1 MRKLLS
7 AAIVASAAYPAF
19 LFPFPVRPV
28 FKLPPV
34 ARRVHPLDHEI
45 CHSNVDENK
54 D

>member
-7 AAIVASAAYPAF
+7 AASVAYPAF

-34 ARRVHPLDHEI
+34 VRRVHFVFECWTI
-45 CHSNVDENK
+45 CVSSV
-54 D
+54 